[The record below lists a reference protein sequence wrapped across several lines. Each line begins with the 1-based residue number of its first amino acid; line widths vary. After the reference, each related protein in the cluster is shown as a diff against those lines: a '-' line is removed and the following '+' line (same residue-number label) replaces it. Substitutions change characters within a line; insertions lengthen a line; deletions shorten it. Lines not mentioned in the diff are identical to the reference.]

1 MPRSNWFRGYVQA
14 PPGVPRLLCLPHA
27 GGSASFYYPLAQ
39 RLGAETE
46 TLAVQYPGRQD
57 RRSEEPVAE
66 IGRLAQHVVD
76 ALSGE
81 DTRPLALFGHSMGA
95 VVAFET
101 ALRLSAAGRPPAVLI
116 VSGRRAPSR
125 QVPETVHRRDD
136 AGVLLELRRLAGT
149 DARVLGDPELL
160 AMILPA
166 IRADYRALA
175 GYPASQAV
183 VDCPVVALT
192 GDRDPVTP
200 VEDALAW
207 REHTTAEFASAVF
220 PGGHFYLAEHQDE
233 VVRLIRDAVRSRV

>member
-1 MPRSNWFRGYVQA
+1 MGRSTWFRGYAAA
-14 PPGVPRLLCLPHA
+14 PQGVPRLLCLPHA
-27 GGSASFYYPLAQ
+27 GGSASFYHPLAR
-39 RLGAETE
+39 RLGADME

-57 RRSEEPVAE
+57 RRTEEPVTD
-66 IGRLAQHVVD
+66 IGRLAGHVVAALD
-76 ALSGE
+76 AE
-81 DTRPLALFGHSMGA
+81 DDRPLALFGHSMGA

-101 ALRLSAAGRPPAVLI
+101 ARQLSAAGRPPAVLI

-136 AGVLLELRRLAGT
+136 AGVLDELRKLAGT

-160 AMILPA
+160 EMILPA

-175 GYPASQAV
+175 GYGLSAAV
-183 VDCPVVALT
+183 VDCPLVALT

-207 REHTTAEFASAVF
+207 SEHTTAAFASQVF
-220 PGGHFYLAEHQDE
+220 PGGHFYLAEQQDE
-233 VVRLIRDAVRSRV
+233 VVRAIRDSVKTWA